1 MLEHLK
7 TPLRTPGPAWAR
19 WRAPIG
25 YPLAVLCLWLARPT
39 FGSILTGSALIVLG
53 LLIRAAAAGHLR
65 KREALAHT
73 GPYARTRNPLY
84 LGSAFLAAGF
94 AVASWSVPAA
104 VLTAAY
110 FGIFYAQAMRREE
123 WELREQYGKVFDDY
137 ATAVPRFW
145 PKLDLK
151 TSVNGSRFSFAQYV
165 RNREYQA
172 TIGAVLLIAVLAAL
186 ATWRR

>member
-1 MLEHLK
+1 MSESVK
-7 TPLRTPGPAWAR
+7 TPGPAWAR

-25 YPLAVLCLWLARPT
+25 YPLAALCLWLARPT
-39 FGSILTGSALIVLG
+39 FRSILIGSALIVLG

-94 AVASWSVPAA
+94 AVASWSVLVT
-104 VLTAAY
+104 VLLALY

-123 WELREQYGKVFDDY
+123 WELREQYGKTFDDY
-137 ATAVPRFW
+137 ATTVPRFW
-145 PKLDLK
+145 PKFAVEPSL
-151 TSVNGSRFSFAQYV
+151 NGNRFSFAQYV

-172 TIGAVLLIAVLAAL
+172 TIGAALLIAVLAAL

>member
-1 MLEHLK
+1 MPEPVK
-7 TPLRTPGPAWAR
+7 TPGPAWAR

-39 FGSILTGSALIVLG
+39 FRSILIGSALIVLG

-94 AVASWSVPAA
+94 AVASWSVLVA
-104 VLTAAY
+104 VLVALY
-110 FGIFYAQAMRREE
+110 FGVFYAQAMRREE
-123 WELREQYGKVFDDY
+123 WGLREQYGKAFDDY
-137 ATAVPRFW
+137 TTKVPRFW
-145 PKLDLK
+145 PKLGLE
-151 TSVNGSRFSFAQYV
+151 GSANSSPFSFAQYV

-172 TIGAVLLIAVLAAL
+172 TIGAVLLIAVLAVL

>member
-1 MLEHLK
+1 MSEAVK
-7 TPLRTPGPAWAR
+7 TPGPAWAR

-25 YPLAVLCLWLARPT
+25 YPLAALCLWLARPT
-39 FGSILTGSALIVLG
+39 FASILFGSALIVLG

-94 AVASWSVPAA
+94 AVASWSLPVTVLMA
-104 VLTAAY
+104 VY
-110 FGIFYAQAMRREE
+110 FGVFYAQAMRREE
-123 WELREQYGKVFDDY
+123 WELREQYGKAFDDY
-137 ATAVPRFW
+137 AMAVPRFW
-145 PKLDLK
+145 PKFGLEPSA
-151 TSVNGSRFSFAQYV
+151 TGSRFSLAQYV

-172 TIGAVLLIAVLAAL
+172 TIGAVLVIAVLAAL